1 MDLISISSSMC
12 DGIAYPVFN
21 TAIRPWDVDVPMFN
35 GLKPFCLTEYIKLPP
50 HYEELTEGDFT
61 LAVFTISGYK
71 SKKGLNMASL
81 NIQFIIHLSE
91 YNEYD
96 ADDIDD
102 SLVEQLLDKSALGVD
117 NPSPMALEE
126 EELVLDCNIEISSL
140 EDSPMF

>member
-1 MDLISISSSMC
+1 
-12 DGIAYPVFN
+12 
-21 TAIRPWDVDVPMFN
+21 MFD

-50 HYEELTEGDFT
+50 HYKELTEGDFT
-61 LAVFTISGYK
+61 LTVFTVSRYK

-81 NIQFIIHLSE
+81 NIQFIIRLSE

-102 SLVEQLLDKSALGVD
+102 PLVEQLLDESALGVD

-126 EELVLDCNIEISSL
+126 EELVLDRDIEIPSS
-140 EDSPMF
+140 EDGPMF